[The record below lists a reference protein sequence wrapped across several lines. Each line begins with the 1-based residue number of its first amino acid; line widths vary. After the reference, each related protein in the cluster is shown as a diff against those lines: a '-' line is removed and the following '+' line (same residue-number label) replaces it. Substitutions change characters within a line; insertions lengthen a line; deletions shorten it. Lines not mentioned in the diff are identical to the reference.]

1 MKSINFDKKTI
12 ICFVLAFIIAFL
24 ALLSGRIF
32 IGKKAEETIFNPENN
47 IILENEEKLP
57 VDTSSPFYKEYT
69 NKNRMNF
76 MLLGLADKNT
86 DTIMIVSYETEK
98 QTIDIISIPRDT
110 FYAREGYTNYA
121 YNKINSVYRTE
132 NVAGLAKACSE
143 LLYGMPIHY
152 YAIVEYDDIRKVM
165 DVIGGVEVDVPFHMK
180 YDDPTAVPEL
190 HIDIKAGKQLITS
203 KNVEQYLRFRHG
215 NPGYKSYYNGDLG
228 RIQAQQEFVKL
239 VLAKCLKASNITE
252 VAKVALQNVQ
262 SDITYA
268 AVAQLATKALN
279 GLSVDAVSTNRLPG
293 YDAMLHNLSFWM
305 PDDSQVFEMLKGI
318 LVPET
323 EEITSGGAVSAQ

>member
-1 MKSINFDKKTI
+1 MSIKFDKKTI
-12 ICFVLAFIIAFL
+12 TCFALAFVIAL
-24 ALLSGRIF
+24 VAMTGLRVF
-32 IGKKAEETIFNPENN
+32 IGEKAEETIFEHGGEILNPDEQQS
-47 IILENEEKLP
+47 L
-57 VDTSSPFYKEYT
+57 VDTSSPFYREYT
-69 NKNRMNF
+69 NKNRINF
-76 MLLGLADKNT
+76 LLMGLADKNT
-86 DTIMIVSYETEK
+86 DTIMIASYETEK

-110 FYAREGYTNYA
+110 FYARDGYSNYA
-121 YNKINSVYRTE
+121 YNKVNSVYRTE
-132 NVAGLAKACSE
+132 NVTGVAKACSD

-215 NPGYKSYYNGDLG
+215 NPGYKSYFNGDLG

-279 GLSVDAVSTNRLPG
+279 GLSVDSVTTNRLPG

-305 PDDSQVFEMLKGI
+305 PDDSKVFEMLQGI
-318 LVPET
+318 LNPET
-323 EEITSGGAVSAQ
+323 EEITSSGAVSAQ